1 MTPVPLFTLFA
12 LKALLNLE
20 ATNSNNV
27 KGGTMLAEARSA
39 WWVPFDEGHLHLH
52 PMWPWGVLGL
62 EIGGRSDRGVMVT
75 VYLSGADPGEA
86 DGVCLLLADRGA
98 DVEERE
104 LLEAADWLAGFRES
118 TRPFE
123 VGERWWI
130 DPHPE
135 KPTAAP
141 PGRQRLVIEPTGS
154 GILAL
159 AADHLGAD
167 TVIALDIDETA
178 IWVASETARQQDWTS
193 RVTYVLGPVG
203 CIGRAEFDIVMCNMV
218 TSIFLP
224 LVSELR
230 SALAPAGI
238 VVFSGLLASEV
249 KSVSGALVEAG
260 FAIRSHRILGEWA
273 GLVAIAEKLP

>member
-1 MTPVPLFTLFA
+1 
-12 LKALLNLE
+12 
-20 ATNSNNV
+20 
-27 KGGTMLAEARSA
+27 
-39 WWVPFDEGHLHLH
+39 
-52 PMWPWGVLGL
+52 
-62 EIGGRSDRGVMVT
+62 MVT

-141 PGRQRLVIEPTGS
+141 PGRQRLVIEPRMAFGTGSHESTQAILMTLEDIEVGGRRVLDVGTGS

-159 AADHLGAD
+159 AADHVGAD

-203 CIGRAEFDIVMCNMV
+203 CIGSAEFDIVMCNMV